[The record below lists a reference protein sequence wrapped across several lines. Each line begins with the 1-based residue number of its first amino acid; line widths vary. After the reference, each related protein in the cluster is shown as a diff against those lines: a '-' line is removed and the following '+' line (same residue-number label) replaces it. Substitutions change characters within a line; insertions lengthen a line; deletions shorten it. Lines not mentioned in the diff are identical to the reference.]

1 MNDDAVQ
8 FFVVVL
14 VKKLGIGAYGIQRDD
29 KIAVEDI
36 ILAIVEG
43 DDVSIIVVTQI
54 FVVDFEDVLV
64 VAEQVAYFANLLAVG
79 GGYATNPCGG
89 LTSFDI
95 GEFDVL

>member
-64 VAEQVAYFANLLAVG
+64 VAE
-79 GGYATNPCGG
+79 
-89 LTSFDI
+89 
-95 GEFDVL
+95 